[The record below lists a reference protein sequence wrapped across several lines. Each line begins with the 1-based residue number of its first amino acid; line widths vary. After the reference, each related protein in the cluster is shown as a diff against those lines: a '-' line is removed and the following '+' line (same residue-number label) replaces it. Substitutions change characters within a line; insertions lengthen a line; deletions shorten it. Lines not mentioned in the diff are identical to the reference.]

1 MSSFDFDEEKA
12 AFLEEMYQSSPMV
25 DRRATVRNAVDPTV
39 GEDVLCIGPGP
50 GYEPAELADRV
61 APGGSVTALD
71 ISESMLEMTR
81 RRCGPESP
89 VSVTR
94 GLAESL
100 PFRDDAFDIVTAV
113 QVFEYLSD
121 AERAV
126 GELARV
132 LRPGGRAAVV
142 ATDWRSLV
150 WRTDDDERCER
161 IMDAYSDHCAD
172 ARMGSRLQALFRA
185 DPTVQITS
193 IEPYSVLQ
201 TAVSGGAFYSHF
213 AKLVADYVRAQDAV
227 PAAEVDAWLADVE
240 DRTEEAP
247 FLSFTQYLY
256 TVEPS

>member
-1 MSSFDFDEEKA
+1 MSGFDFDEEKA
-12 AFLEEMYQSSPMV
+12 AFLEEMYQSPPMV
-25 DRRATVRNAVDPTV
+25 DRRATVRDAVDPTD

-81 RRCGPESP
+81 RRCGPGSS

-132 LRPGGRAAVV
+132 LRPSGRAAVV

-150 WRTDDDERCER
+150 LRTDDDERCER
-161 IMDAYSDHCAD
+161 IMDAYGDHCAD
-172 ARMGSRLQALFRA
+172 PWMGSRLQALIRT
-185 DPTVQITS
+185 DPTIQLRS
-193 IEPYSVLQ
+193 IEPYPVLQ
-201 TAVSGGAFYSHF
+201 AAVSDGAFYSHF
-213 AKLVADYVRAQDAV
+213 VELVADYVRGHDAV

-240 DRTEEAP
+240 NQAEKSP